1 MQAHFHYIYLISSN
15 HYHIAIDITLQITLL
30 VWNHSSFSAQNIL
43 ILLSLTLLGN
53 LLHSLTGYITCH
65 LFYVIWNEHFYFS
78 FGVKLARNAK
88 IFLFF
93 QTKFQNPWYEMYW
106 VPNIYSF
113 LHWGALLWSVSLFN
127 LDLTCMYDYLVWFFY
142 CVKNQ
147 RSK

>member
-15 HYHIAIDITLQITLL
+15 HYHIAIDITLQISLL

-93 QTKFQNPWYEMYW
+93 KPSFKTLDMKCTECQIFILFFTEVLFFEAFL
-106 VPNIYSF
+106 YSI
-113 LHWGALLWSVSLFN
+113 
-127 LDLTCMYDYLVWFFY
+127 LT
-142 CVKNQ
+142 
-147 RSK
+147 